1 MDRKESRAEI
11 AIRQVSELNELVYAL
26 REAGRK
32 GREERAAKRRKVHEA
47 KASYAG
53 EKKNAS
59 KR

>member
-32 GREERAAKRRKVHEA
+32 SREERAAKRRKVREA
-47 KASYAG
+47 KVAYAG
-53 EKKNAS
+53 EKNAS